1 MTIHKMK
8 WSICWITPILLVAQ
22 FLNYAKSEPG
32 FKRETNRDDEK
43 FNKGINSTKD
53 FRRETELITNAHE
66 VLRVA
71 LRQFLNMRDMN
82 LAEYL
87 KEVRSQNESF
97 FVDELGE
104 TIKSYKKVFS
114 FVLDQVEEVELG
126 NYAVKQFAKDRH
138 DLCSIARYLSHQ
150 VLYADRK
157 TIIKRMGDAL
167 GQACDPCTPY
177 KRLQHANE
185 VAINTIDEKR
195 HKCRHKINNS
205 KNITSDSTANLSI
218 VTTSPTSS
226 EPISITTP
234 EGTTSTSS
242 TTTTTS
248 MPTTPLPIVGSTTN
262 SIPSNNSEQ
271 ELISIGKLLL
281 RTHNNLLIL

>member
-1 MTIHKMK
+1 MIIHKIK
-8 WSICWITPILLVAQ
+8 WSIYWVTFILLVAQ

-43 FNKGINSTKD
+43 FNKGLNSTKD
-53 FRRETELITNAHE
+53 LRQETELITNAHE

-87 KEVRSQNESF
+87 KEVRSQNESS

-104 TIKSYKKVFS
+104 IIKSYKKVFS
-114 FVLDQVEEVELG
+114 FILDQVEEVELG

-195 HKCRHKINNS
+195 HKCRHKTDNG
-205 KNITSDSTANLSI
+205 KNTTSDTMANLSI
-218 VTTSPTSS
+218 VTTISSTSS
-226 EPISITTP
+226 EPITITTP

-248 MPTTPLPIVGSTTN
+248 MPTTPLPVVSSTTN
-262 SIPSNNSEQ
+262 SIPSNTSEQ
-271 ELISIGKLLL
+271 ELLSIGKILFK
-281 RTHNNLLIL
+281 NLH